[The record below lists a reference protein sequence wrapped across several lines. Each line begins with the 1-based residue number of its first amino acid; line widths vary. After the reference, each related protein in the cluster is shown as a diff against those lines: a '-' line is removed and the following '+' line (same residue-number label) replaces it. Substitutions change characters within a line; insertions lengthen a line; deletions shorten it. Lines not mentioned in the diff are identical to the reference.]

1 MDSKRISPAVAS
13 PLAQVV
19 FSSRGARNEV
29 LAWFDV
35 RQAIFYARKK
45 VFSMRREITLN
56 ALLQNTSGKVQ
67 TIDELG
73 GVIEMA
79 QGGRPEGTALQNANR
94 SCRVRIV
101 P

>member
-1 MDSKRISPAVAS
+1 
-13 PLAQVV
+13 
-19 FSSRGARNEV
+19 
-29 LAWFDV
+29 
-35 RQAIFYARKK
+35 
-45 VFSMRREITLN
+45 MRREITLN